1 MVLYLKEIIVACMLT
16 IFLPDHVRNY
26 ISLVKI
32 ALAVLYNVFSFWLE
46 QMNKSSV
53 QSPAGPITEEN
64 VLLLLWH
71 LQQMVRQLYILV
83 FFSLLG

>member
-46 QMNKSSV
+46 QMNKLSV

-64 VLLLLWH
+64 VLPKLWH

>member
-1 MVLYLKEIIVACMLT
+1 MVLYVKKIIVACMLT
-16 IFLPDHVRNY
+16 IFLHDHVRNY

-46 QMNKSSV
+46 QMNKLSV

-64 VLLLLWH
+64 VLPLLWH

>member
-1 MVLYLKEIIVACMLT
+1 MVLYLKKIIVVCMLT
-16 IFLPDHVRNY
+16 IFLHDHVRNY

-46 QMNKSSV
+46 QMNKLSV

-64 VLLLLWH
+64 VMPLL
-71 LQQMVRQLYILV
+71 
-83 FFSLLG
+83 

>member
-1 MVLYLKEIIVACMLT
+1 MLT
-16 IFLPDHVRNY
+16 IFLHDHVRNY

-46 QMNKSSV
+46 QMNKLSV

-64 VLLLLWH
+64 VMPLL
-71 LQQMVRQLYILV
+71 
-83 FFSLLG
+83 